1 VRTAL
6 PDQELYESGAVEKT
20 SARDGRPDHLDRSL
34 GAPAPDKGLAP
45 HERGLSHV
53 EGRPANAEALPAVES
68 GAETGLNP
76 STSPE

>member
-1 VRTAL
+1 MCGLRRPIRNFTRAAPLKRPRRATAGL
-6 PDQELYESGAVEKT
+6 IT
-20 SARDGRPDHLDRSL
+20 LDRSL

-68 GAETGLNP
+68 GTETGAEPINF
-76 STSPE
+76 T